1 MALRL
6 LATFPFID
14 ASGNKAADMTVQYW
28 YPGGGLLCSGHF
40 SQYESSGV
48 HLVTLDGVCR
58 RRMTHNRTWS
68 WWPSRQ
74 RLLWMS
80 GGYERMYEPKVF
92 AVQQTHPD
100 DHMEVNDSIG
110 AHYIKLLDRRVFVSL
125 GRIHHIVLGG
135 TQDVVESDLLPLT
148 NPSVRPG
155 RSDTDIWVPGTVLGN
170 GAGCFYDT
178 EIRKV
183 VSPVY
188 NIGMPCEALVYAP
201 EFGVLV
207 SGHQLDEDES
217 PPTGEPWT
225 YSLKIWSLEV
235 NPTQL
240 LPVEVFDGVPKS
252 GQVVTYR
259 VQLLGDQDDPAEG
272 ELVNWFVEGKGL
284 LLDAQTKTDA
294 DGYAIARVQYLIGET
309 GESKVL
315 ARVAC

>member
-28 YPGGGLLCSGHF
+28 YPGVGLLCSGHF
-40 SQYESSGV
+40 SQYSSSGV

-58 RRMTHNRTWS
+58 KRFNTDRTWS

-92 AVQQTHPD
+92 AEQQTHPD
-100 DHMEVNDSIG
+100 DHMEDGVP
-110 AHYIKLLDRRVFVSL
+110 ARYVKLLDRRVYVSL
-125 GRIHHIVLGG
+125 GKIHSIALGE
-135 TQDVVESDLLPLT
+135 TANVTESDTLPVT
-148 NPSVRPG
+148 NPTVMTG

-178 EIRKV
+178 EARKV
-183 VSPVY
+183 VTPVY
-188 NIGMPCEALVYAP
+188 NIGMECRELVYAP

-207 SGHQLDEDES
+207 SGHYVEE
-217 PPTGEPWT
+217 PPENEPWN
-225 YSLKIWSLEV
+225 YLLKIWSLEV

-294 DGYAIARVQYLIGET
+294 DGYAIARVQYLIDET